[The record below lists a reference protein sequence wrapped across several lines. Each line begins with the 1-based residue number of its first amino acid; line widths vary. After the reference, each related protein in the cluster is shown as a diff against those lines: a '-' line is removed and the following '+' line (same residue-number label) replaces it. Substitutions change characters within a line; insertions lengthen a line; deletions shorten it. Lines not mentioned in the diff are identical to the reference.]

1 MNIILIGEDG
11 KLVGEIAI
19 DRARKM
25 AKESGK
31 DLIMVNA
38 KNNTYRIADAGKL
51 KYEQR
56 QKDKQQRAQRRSHK
70 IKEMQFSPN
79 ISDHDLNVK
88 VAHVKEFLS
97 KGLKTKL
104 TMVLKGRQAAFREL
118 AFSKLN
124 SIVSN
129 LVSEGIATS
138 DGPIKTEGRDLMV
151 YLISKPNV

>member
-11 KLVGEIAI
+11 KLVGQITI
-19 DRARKM
+19 DQARRM

-56 QKDKQQRAQRRSHK
+56 QKDKQQRSQRRSHK
-70 IKEMQFSPN
+70 IKEIQFTPN

-88 VAHVKEFLS
+88 VSHIREFLS

-118 AFSKLN
+118 AFNKLN
-124 SIVSN
+124 AIISD
-129 LVSEGIATS
+129 LKEIAIP

-151 YLISKPNV
+151 YLISKT